1 MAHPQ
6 DVRRAVRM
14 SYVVQRLTLAEAA
27 RQAGVN
33 RNTARTWK
41 REAAAQGDDWDRA
54 RTAANMAEGGLGSI
68 TERVLNDFSLMFT
81 NTMENLK
88 HHEGD
93 PVETSRAI
101 AGLADAYAKVV
112 KAAGC
117 VDPRLGR
124 LSIAMETLKLFG
136 RHVRERDPD
145 SVMAVAALLDSFGE
159 ELLAQWG

>member
-6 DVRRAVRM
+6 DVRRAVRR
-14 SYVVQRLTLAEAA
+14 SYVQQRLSLAESA
-27 RQAGVN
+27 RQAGVAEG
-33 RNTARTWK
+33 TARTWK

-54 RTAANMAEGGLGSI
+54 RTAARMAEGGLGSI
-68 TERVLNDFSLMFT
+68 TERVLSDFSAMFT
-81 NTMENLK
+81 HTMANLST
-88 HHEGD
+88 HEGD
-93 PVETSRAI
+93 PVDTSRAI

-136 RHVRERDPD
+136 AHVRENDPD
-145 SVMAVAALLDSFGE
+145 SVMVVAGLIDSFGE
-159 ELLAQWG
+159 ELAAQWG